1 MPDKAKMLKLAK
13 LVYNKPLVLTLYFG
27 LSLFAVVKSV
37 LLNHIHDNYFVYKSG
52 FINVI
57 HRHTTFGLLRGPAH
71 DSYHYGP
78 VFSLLMAPFALLPD
92 GVGVILWVTFN
103 AWVLYTAIKLLP
115 LKENGYLPVL
125 LICAHE
131 LMTSSSNVEINP
143 LIGALIIL
151 SFIFIRDKKDFWAAF
166 VIILGTFIK
175 LYGIV
180 GVAFFFLSKDKPKF
194 ILSLLFWSAVLFVL
208 PMFISSPSYIL
219 KTYHDWYGDL
229 VTKNLNNTGPSLQ
242 DISVMGLIRNIFN
255 YRQLSNITV
264 LVPGILLFAVWYI
277 RVKFY
282 NVVPYQ
288 LLLLASTLIFVIIFS
303 SSSESPTYIIAV
315 AGVGIWFMNLE
326 RPVTPLET
334 VLLVLALI
342 LTILSP
348 SDLFPRYIRV
358 NYVIPYKLKA
368 LPCVLIWL
376 KIIYGMLTRKFD
388 NKRFQ
393 VESN

>member
-1 MPDKAKMLKLAK
+1 MSKLSK
-13 LVYNKPLVLTLYFG
+13 LVYNKPFVLTLYFG

-37 LLNHIHDNYFVYKSG
+37 IVNHIHNNYFVYKYN

-57 HRHTTFGLLRGPAH
+57 HQHTIFGYQKQFQDLN
-71 DSYHYGP
+71 HYGP
-78 VFSLLMAPFALLPD
+78 VFALLMAPFALLPD
-92 GVGVILWVTFN
+92 GLGVILWVMFN
-103 AWVLYTAIKLLP
+103 AWVLYLAIKLLP
-115 LKENGYLPVL
+115 LKENHYVIIL

-151 SFIFIRDKKDFWAAF
+151 SFVFIRDKKDFWAAF
-166 VIILGTFIK
+166 MIVLGTFIK

-180 GVAFFFLSKDKPKF
+180 GLAFFFLSKDKLKF
-194 ILSLLFWSAVLFVL
+194 ILSLLFWSVVLFVL
-208 PMFISSPSYIL
+208 PMFISSPSYIIQ
-219 KTYHDWYGDL
+219 TYHDWYGDL
-229 VTKNLNNTGPSLQ
+229 LTKNLNNIGGASLQ
-242 DISVMGLIRNIFN
+242 DISLMGLIRNIFN

-264 LVPGILLFAVWYI
+264 LVPGILLFAAWYI

-282 NVVPYQ
+282 DVVPYQ

-326 RPVTPLET
+326 RPVSWFEIS
-334 VLLVLALI
+334 LLVFAI
-342 LTILSP
+342 IITVFSP
-348 SDLFPRYIRV
+348 SDLFPRYIRI

-368 LPCVLIWL
+368 LPCVLIWF
-376 KIIYGMLTRKFD
+376 KIIYEMVTRTFGKD
-388 NKRFQ
+388 KEYVSER
-393 VESN
+393 VA